1 MSGKKRDNEHAET
14 HVLDSARNAPPAV
27 DPEATAVLD
36 EGYLRK
42 LDRDAARKQPPARR
56 RR

>member
-1 MSGKKRDNEHAET
+1 MSRRKRDDEHAKT

-36 EGYLRK
+36 ESYLRK
-42 LDRDAARKQPPARR
+42 LDRDAAAKQTPQRRKR
-56 RR
+56 